1 MSSTEAELSPLVV
14 NGPQDAGR
22 SVEVPP
28 AHSEDGPA
36 PEPEAAGSPQ
46 PSPAGSARHARE
58 TSAAESLVLEY
69 AQGQATED
77 PEDAEEEEI
86 LRGYKPYASRCM
98 SSSQLRK
105 HRAELLSVRDIL
117 VHGDA
122 WMVCKLLAA
131 ENSYTCTAL
140 RHVLEASSGYKFLH
154 KERRAEEKETPNE
167 WRHRSRDGALMTRM
181 GSASL
186 LRRSRIVQHE
196 EWSPVTSP
204 TPRTYRSGSEG
215 NLYKS
220 RQPIDP
226 PVQPD
231 PSSPDRSSKAMS
243 LVDESVHDRHQAE
256 SAEDFINRFV
266 RPNIVTLSTINKM
279 LEEVELA
286 AASRNKFEIS
296 LLVWSMTAVA
306 TLVSWLLTEVWDV
319 DQDLVQHIHHYWV
332 GNNATGAG

>member
-36 PEPEAAGSPQ
+36 PEPEAGSPQ
-46 PSPAGSARHARE
+46 PSPAGSARLARE

-140 RHVLEASSGYKFLH
+140 QHVLEASSGYKFLH
-154 KERRAEEKETPNE
+154 KERRVEEKETPNE
-167 WRHRSRDGALMTRM
+167 WRHRSRDGALIPRT
-181 GSASL
+181 GSISL
-186 LRRSRIVQHE
+186 SAHPGRRSRVVQLKQWE
-196 EWSPVTSP
+196 SEKSPS
-204 TPRTYRSGSEG
+204 PRTLRSGSSGDAAVEA
-215 NLYKS
+215 
-220 RQPIDP
+220 
-226 PVQPD
+226 PVQSD
-231 PSSPDRSSKAMS
+231 PSSPNRSSRAMT
-243 LVDESVHDRHQAE
+243 LVDESVHQRQQAE

-266 RPNIVTLSTINKM
+266 RPNIVTLSTVNKM

-286 AASRNKFEIS
+286 AASRNKFEIT
-296 LLVWSMTAVA
+296 LLLWSMTAVGM
-306 TLVSWLLTEVWDV
+306 LVSWLLTEVWDV